1 MDSPSYTRVYEGG
14 SMMSNVF
21 TDWAVDQAVDRAMEK
36 VEDLKAQ
43 DKILNDDEVDALTTK
58 EFDKIMQ
65 GLK

>member
-1 MDSPSYTRVYEGG
+1 
-14 SMMSNVF
+14 MMSNVF

>member
-14 SMMSNVF
+14 SIMSNAF
-21 TDWAVDQAVDRAMEK
+21 TDWAIDQAVDRAMEE
-36 VEDLKAQ
+36 VEDLKSQ
-43 DKILNDDEVDALTTK
+43 DKILNDDEIDALTTK